1 VCRPAARR
9 LAELVDTTLQPG
21 GTGLLDGTFTA
32 EVLTGEGKAEEVS
45 LRYPPGS
52 PQRPPSAA
60 EFQAKLD
67 DCLAGLPVGPAAL
80 TWAQAAGL
88 LREYC

>member
-1 VCRPAARR
+1 M
-9 LAELVDTTLQPG
+9 
-21 GTGLLDGTFTA
+21 
-32 EVLTGEGKAEEVS
+32 LTGGGKAEEVS

-60 EFQAKLD
+60 ELQAKLS
-67 DCLAGLPVGPAAL
+67 DCLAGLPVDPAAL